1 MADYTE
7 QERIELARQVAEEMR
22 LYGQMH
28 ASTAAQVRDASVGVK
43 DFTAKTTS
51 AASMVG
57 KSFQDL
63 AKSTYAGKQGLSE
76 FNGVIESTTTA
87 MGIMLAMLGGPIW
100 GTIALGLVAFGK
112 ALGMANKMSQ
122 QTFEA
127 YKQLADVGGAAG
139 ASLQGLRNQARDFD
153 YTLGEGDEGLKDF
166 VAMIAKNSQT
176 LAYFKGTVAQG
187 TAAAAG
193 IGDAF
198 SQYRDPLLKLGL
210 STEDQNQS
218 ILNYINYSSRLGM
231 SQGKTFDQLAA
242 SARKYIVETEALSA
256 LSGKSREEIE
266 QQRRSALSEQQ
277 YRAKIEEM
285 RANKDFEGVE
295 RLTKF
300 NAALTAAGPAGEEV
314 AKGMRQL
321 AVSGLQTAEAQAL
334 NRLTNGEAL
343 RIQQLVNQGKI
354 SEADAVTQ
362 LQKAVGA
369 GLPTWNTL
377 AQQNVD
383 LTGTIGKM
391 SNMYDFQAGAAGD
404 YGKALTASRNAVNA
418 TIHSKE
424 AELNSN
430 VNTIRNQ
437 KEAAKSLQGVIEKF
451 INVATG
457 LTNGLSKL
465 WKSISGTMLDI
476 SDVAEDIIDYI
487 KYNILKMDK
496 PTYDK
501 DLAATLT
508 QQQESMKNSLAD
520 FKKTGKMNISGEDE
534 ALRYQGKEGKA
545 LYEQDKLAQ
554 LAKLKEQERIN
565 EAKRGLEDQKA
576 ARRKSLR
583 EKFYG
588 DTEAAPAPAGG
599 GTPPAK
605 VPAATAAAAP
615 GAPARKGYTAHSN
628 QSLAALGL
636 TLTGKGG
643 EKGDRQAEG
652 AQVSDKLIELAQ
664 KIKSNIPGFTGFTGF
679 NDNFHRE
686 EIPNSGHAQGL
697 SVDFVLNKRPTREEG
712 QKLVNMLKSMGAS
725 VAKDEYNDPSSQA
738 TGPHFHASV
747 PEGRYGGIFEGPR
760 TGYAAVMHGR
770 EAILP
775 LPNGQSIPIA
785 IDTEKIIESFSEAL
799 KRTSS
804 SSTSSSDRGTDL
816 LSALLDMVSLQ
827 RDQND
832 LVSKLLQVQRA

>member
-7 QERIELARQVAEEMR
+7 QERLELAQRVNEEMR
-22 LYGQMH
+22 LYGQLH
-28 ASTAAQVRDASVGVK
+28 ASTAAQVRDASVGIK
-43 DFTAKTTS
+43 GFTEKTTG
-51 AASMVG
+51 AGASVG
-57 KSFQDL
+57 KAFGEL

-76 FNGVIESTTTA
+76 FNGVIEATTA
-87 MGIMLAMLGGPIW
+87 AMGVMLAMLGGPIW
-100 GTIALGLVAFGK
+100 GTIALGLTAFGK

-127 YKQLADVGGAAG
+127 YKQLADVGGSAG

-166 VAMIAKNSQT
+166 VAMISKNSQT

-210 STEDQNQS
+210 TTEDQNQS
-218 ILNYINYSSRLGM
+218 IMNYINYSSKLGM
-231 SQGKTFDQLAA
+231 SQGKTYDQLAA
-242 SARKYIVETEALSA
+242 SARKYIVETEALA
-256 LSGKSREEIE
+256 AITGKSREEIE
-266 QQRRSALSEQQ
+266 AQRQAALGEQQ
-277 YRAKIEEM
+277 YRAKIEQMKREG
-285 RANKDFEGVE
+285 DVEGVK
-295 RLTKF
+295 RMTTF
-300 NAALTAAGPAGEEV
+300 NDALSSLEPDV
-314 AKGMRQL
+314 AKGMRQM

-343 RIQQLVNQGKI
+343 EIQQQLNEGKI
-354 SEADAVTQ
+354 NEAQALTRLQRAV
-362 LQKAVGA
+362 KE
-369 GLPTWNTL
+369 GLPTWETL

-383 LTGTIGKM
+383 LAGVTGNLAKR
-391 SNMYDFQAGAAGD
+391 YDFAAMNAGD
-404 YGKALTASRNAVNA
+404 IGNALNEGRKAVDA
-418 TIHSKE
+418 TTKSKE
-424 AELNSN
+424 KELNDN

-451 INVATG
+451 ISVATS

-465 WKSISGTMLDI
+465 WKSIAGTMLDV
-476 SDVAEDIIDYI
+476 SDAIEDVIDYI

-501 DLAATLT
+501 DLAATLKE
-508 QQQESMKNSLAD
+508 QQESLKNSLAD

-554 LAKLKEQERIN
+554 LAKLKEQERVN

-588 DTEAAPAPAGG
+588 DTEGKGVAPE
-599 GTPPAK
+599 
-605 VPAATAAAAP
+605 AAP
-615 GAPARKGYTAHSN
+615 GAPARKGYSAHSN
-628 QSLAALGL
+628 QSLSDLGL
-636 TLTGKGG
+636 TLVGKGG
-643 EKGDRQAEG
+643 AEGDRQREG
-652 AQVSDKLIELAQ
+652 AQVSDKLVELAQ
-664 KIKSNIPGFTGFTGF
+664 KIKSNVPGWAGFTSF
-679 NDNFHRE
+679 NDDYHKDKE
-686 EIPNSGHAQGL
+686 D
-697 SVDFVLNKRPTREEG
+697 SVHNRGRALDFVLNKKPSREEG
-712 QKLVNMLKSMGAS
+712 QKLVDMLKNMGAS
-725 VAKDEYNDPSSQA
+725 GARDEYNDPSSGA
-738 TGPHFHASV
+738 TGGHIHASV
-747 PEGRYGGIFEGPR
+747 PEGRYGGIFEGPK

-775 LPNGQSIPIA
+775 LPNGESIPIA
-785 IDTEKIIESFSEAL
+785 IDTGKIIESFSEAL
-799 KRTSS
+799 SRTSS
-804 SSTSSSDRGTDL
+804 SSAGSSSGGNDL
-816 LSALLDMVSLQ
+816 LSALLDMVRLQ

>member
-7 QERIELARQVAEEMR
+7 QERIDLARQVNEEMR
-22 LYGQMH
+22 LYGQLH
-28 ASTAAQVRDASVGVK
+28 TSTAAQVRDASVGIK
-43 DFTAKTTS
+43 GFTEKTTG
-51 AASMVG
+51 AGASVG
-57 KSFQDL
+57 KAFGDL

-76 FNGVIESTTTA
+76 FNGVIEATTA
-87 MGIMLAMLGGPIW
+87 AMGVMLAMLGGPIW
-100 GTIALGLVAFGK
+100 GAIALGLTAFGK

-127 YKQLADVGGAAG
+127 YKQLADVGGSAG

-166 VAMIAKNSQT
+166 VKMIAKNSET

-210 STEDQNQS
+210 STEAQNQS
-218 ILNYINYSSRLGM
+218 IMNYINYSSRLGM
-231 SQGKTFDQLAA
+231 SQGKTYDQLAA
-242 SARKYIVETEALSA
+242 SARKYIVETEALA
-256 LSGKSREEIE
+256 AISGKSREEIE

-285 RANKDFEGVE
+285 KANKDFEGVE
-295 RLTKF
+295 RLEKF
-300 NAALTAAGPAGEEV
+300 NAALNAAGSAGPEV
-314 AKGMRQL
+314 AKAMRQL
-321 AVSGLQTAEAQAL
+321 AVSGLQTVEAQSL

-343 RIQQLVNQGKI
+343 RIQQLVNEGKI

-362 LQKAVGA
+362 LQNAVKG
-369 GLPTWNTL
+369 GLPTWNKL

-404 YGKALTASRNAVNA
+404 YGKSLTASRNAVDA
-418 TIHSKE
+418 TTKSTE

-437 KEAAKSLQGVIEKF
+437 KEAAKSLQAVIEKF
-451 INVATG
+451 ISVAT
-457 LTNGLSKL
+457 TMTEGLSDIWAAL
-465 WKSISGTMLDI
+465 SSTLLDVMEGF
-476 SDVAEDIIDYI
+476 SDFFDWI
-487 KYNILKMDK
+487 KYDVMGKER

-501 DLAATLT
+501 RLAEKLKQDKENAAKELAT
-508 QQQESMKNSLAD
+508 
-520 FKKTGKMNISGEDE
+520 FKKSGVVGGPTDESGKSILTGPQYQKSLEDKLKALE
-534 ALRYQGKEGKA
+534 EKEKLNESKRGFKDATAERSKALRKKYG
-545 LYEQDKLAQ
+545 
-554 LAKLKEQERIN
+554 N
-565 EAKRGLEDQKA
+565 E
-576 ARRKSLR
+576 
-583 EKFYG
+583 
-588 DTEAAPAPAGG
+588 GG
-599 GTPPAK
+599 GK
-605 VPAATAAAAP
+605 KTAAAAP
-615 GAPARKGYTAHSN
+615 GAPARAGYTAHSN
-628 QSLAALGL
+628 ESLAALGL
-636 TLTGKGG
+636 TLVGKGG

-652 AQVSDKLIELAQ
+652 AQISDKLIELSQ
-664 KIKSNIPGFTGFTGF
+664 KIKSNIPGWYGFTGF

-697 SVDFVLNKRPTREEG
+697 SVDFVLNKKPSREEG
-712 QKLVNMLKSMGAS
+712 QRIVDMLKSMGAS
-725 VAKDEYNDPSSQA
+725 SAKDEYNDPSSKA

-804 SSTSSSDRGTDL
+804 SSTSSSGGGTDL
-816 LSALLDMVSLQ
+816 LSALLDMVRLQ

-832 LVSKLLQVQRA
+832 LVSRLLQVQRA

>member
-1 MADYTE
+1 MADYTD
-7 QERIELARQVAEEMR
+7 QERMELARQVAEEMR

-43 DFTAKTTS
+43 DFTAKTTN

-57 KSFQDL
+57 KAFVDL
-63 AKSTYAGKQGLSE
+63 TKATYAGKQGVSE
-76 FNGVIESTTTA
+76 FNGVIEATTTA
-87 MGIMLAMLGGPIW
+87 MGVMLAMLGGPIW
-100 GTIALGLVAFGK
+100 GTIALGLTAFGK

-127 YKQLADVGGAAG
+127 YKQLADVGGTAG

-153 YTLGEGDEGLKDF
+153 YTLGESDEGLKDF
-166 VAMIAKNSQT
+166 VAMISKNSQT

-210 STEDQNQS
+210 TTEDQNQS
-218 ILNYINYSSRLGM
+218 IMNYINYSSRLGM
-231 SQGKTFDQLAA
+231 SQGKTYDQLAA
-242 SARKYIVETEALSA
+242 SARKYIVETEALA
-256 LSGKSREEIE
+256 AISGKSREEIE

-277 YRAKIEEM
+277 YRAKIEQM

-295 RLTKF
+295 RLTRF
-300 NAALTAAGPAGEEV
+300 NDALTSMGPAGEEV
-314 AKGMRQL
+314 AKGMRSL
-321 AVSGLQTAEAQAL
+321 AVSGLQTVEAQQL

-343 RIQQLVNQGKI
+343 RIQQLVNEGKI
-354 SEADAVTQ
+354 SEADATTQ
-362 LQKAVGA
+362 LQNAVKA
-369 GLPTWNTL
+369 GLPTWNQL

-404 YGKALTASRNAVNA
+404 YGKALTASRQAVDD
-418 TIHSKE
+418 TTKSKE
-424 AELNSN
+424 KELNNN
-430 VNTIRNQ
+430 VDTIRNQ

-451 INVATG
+451 VDVATS
-457 LTNGLSKL
+457 LTKGLSDL
-465 WKSISGTMLDI
+465 WASISGTMLDV
-476 SDVAEDIIDYI
+476 SDMIEDVIDYI
-487 KYNILKMDK
+487 KYNILKMNK

-501 DLAATLT
+501 ELAETLK

-520 FKKTGKMNISGEDE
+520 FKKTGKMNISGEDD
-534 ALRYQGKEGKA
+534 ALRYSGKEGKA

-554 LAKLKEQERIN
+554 IQKLKEQERIN
-565 EAKRGLEDQKA
+565 EEKRGVEDKKA

-583 EKFYG
+583 EKNYG
-588 DTEAAPAPAGG
+588 NKEAAPEAS
-599 GTPPAK
+599 
-605 VPAATAAAAP
+605 P
-615 GAPARKGYTAHSN
+615 GAPVRSGYTAHSN

-636 TLTGKGG
+636 TLTGDGG
-643 EKGDRQAEG
+643 AQGDRQREG

-664 KIKSNIPGFTGFTGF
+664 KIKSSVPGWSGFTSF
-679 NDNFHRE
+679 NDKYHKDKENTLHNKGR
-686 EIPNSGHAQGL
+686 AL
-697 SVDFVLNKRPTREEG
+697 DFVLDRAPSREEG
-712 QKLVNMLKSMGAS
+712 QKIVDQLKKFGAN
-725 VAKDEYNDPSSQA
+725 ARDEYNDPSSGA
-738 TGPHFHASV
+738 TGGHIHASV

-799 KRTSS
+799 SRTSS
-804 SSTSSSDRGTDL
+804 STTSSSGSGMDL
-816 LSALLDMVSLQ
+816 LSALLDMVKLQ

-832 LVSKLLQVQRA
+832 LVGQLLRVQRA

>member
-7 QERIELARQVAEEMR
+7 QERLELAQRVNEEMR
-22 LYGQMH
+22 LYGQLH
-28 ASTAAQVRDASVGVK
+28 ASTAAQVRDASVGIK
-43 DFTAKTTS
+43 GFTEKTTG
-51 AASMVG
+51 AGASVG
-57 KSFQDL
+57 KAFGEL

-76 FNGVIESTTTA
+76 FNGVIEATTA
-87 MGIMLAMLGGPIW
+87 AMGVMLAMLGGPIW
-100 GTIALGLVAFGK
+100 GTIALGLTAFGK

-127 YKQLADVGGAAG
+127 YKQLADVGGSAG

-166 VAMIAKNSQT
+166 VAMISKNSQT

-210 STEDQNQS
+210 TTEDQNQS
-218 ILNYINYSSRLGM
+218 IMNYINYSSRLGM
-231 SQGKTFDQLAA
+231 SQGKTYDQLAA
-242 SARKYIVETEALSA
+242 SARKYIVETEALA
-256 LSGKSREEIE
+256 AITGKSREEIE
-266 QQRRSALSEQQ
+266 AQRQAALGEQQ
-277 YRAKIEEM
+277 YRAKIEQMKREG
-285 RANKDFEGVE
+285 DVEGVK
-295 RLTKF
+295 RMTTF
-300 NAALTAAGPAGEEV
+300 NDALTSLEPDV
-314 AKGMRQL
+314 AKGMRQM

-343 RIQQLVNQGKI
+343 EIQQQLNEGKI
-354 SEADAVTQ
+354 TEAQALTRLQRAV
-362 LQKAVGA
+362 KE
-369 GLPTWNTL
+369 GLPTWETL

-383 LTGTIGKM
+383 LAGVTGNLAKR
-391 SNMYDFQAGAAGD
+391 YDFAAMNAGD
-404 YGKALTASRNAVNA
+404 IGKALNDGRKAVDA
-418 TIHSKE
+418 TTKSKE
-424 AELNSN
+424 QELNDN

-465 WKSISGTMLDI
+465 WKSISGTMLDV
-476 SDVAEDIIDYI
+476 SDMIEDVIDYI
-487 KYNILKMDK
+487 KYNILKMDR

-501 DLAATLT
+501 ELADKLKQEKAAKE
-508 QQQESMKNSLAD
+508 QQIAD
-520 FKKTGKMNISGEDE
+520 FKKSGVVGGPVDDDGRAIMSEV
-534 ALRYQGKEGKA
+534 Q
-545 LYEQDKLAQ
+545 YERELDAQ
-554 LAKLKEQERIN
+554 LKKIQAEEAAN
-565 EAKRGLEDQKA
+565 EAKRGIEDKKA

-583 EKFYG
+583 EKNYG
-588 DTEAAPAPAGG
+588 NTD
-599 GTPPAK
+599 
-605 VPAATAAAAP
+605 VSAATAAAAP

-628 QSLAALGL
+628 ESLSALGL
-636 TLTGKGG
+636 TLVGKGG
-643 EKGDRQAEG
+643 AEGDRQAEG
-652 AQVSDKLIELAQ
+652 AQISDKLIELSQ
-664 KIKSNIPGFTGFTGF
+664 KIKSNIPGWAGFTGF

-697 SVDFVLNKRPTREEG
+697 SVDFVLNKKPSREEG
-712 QKLVNMLKSMGAS
+712 QRIVDMLKSMGAS
-725 VAKDEYNDPSSQA
+725 SAKDEYNDPSSKA

-804 SSTSSSDRGTDL
+804 SSTSSSGSGTDL
-816 LSALLDMVSLQ
+816 LSALLDMVRLQ